1 MDQSELIEQFCAITA
16 SDAETAERYLA
27 VADQNLE
34 AAITLFL
41 EGGGQ
46 SFASQQQPPQSNVNS
61 GPTVSAGSSVGAGA
75 IDEDDEALV
84 RRLQQEEYNSTDNDG
99 VREAIRPVTET
110 LVEPG
115 YGGAGFGSRYRAP
128 PVQRPRD
135 IFGRDRGLDSD
146 DEDDYGYSRGSS
158 SRHRIDNDYY
168 NDNDDEEEE
177 ANDVD
182 TGMTP
187 AQSRL
192 SKLFR
197 PPYDLISNYDL
208 ETAKDYGRLQKKWLL
223 VNIQNSTEFQSHVL
237 NRDIWANSSIKTL
250 VKNHFVFLQYNH
262 DSYEGQDFKSYYP
275 FEQYPY
281 VGILDPRTGE
291 QMKAWSFQ
299 LPPADE
305 FLDQL
310 REFLATFSLDPK
322 ANNPMSR
329 QKQDVS
335 RMTEE
340 DQIKYAL
347 KKSLGG
353 AESSDDDIIELDGSD
368 DDFQDFDED
377 DEYVVDSDVEI
388 LDAPVGSSGSGS
400 SKTIAANDDVQEAS
414 APQEEESE
422 EEEDLTEEDIFA
434 MIPPHEYP
442 EPPAGVPD
450 TTRIQFRLGDGT
462 RVIRRFE
469 LSNTVKQVFGV
480 VKTINDVTRTS
491 YFSLTKGDTKENLLS
506 KLDQTI
512 KEAGLSN
519 NSILVEILD

>member
-1 MDQSELIEQFCAITA
+1 MDQSELVEQFCAITA
-16 SDAETAERYLA
+16 SDKETAEQYLTI
-27 VADQNLE
+27 ADQNLE
-34 AAITLFL
+34 TAVTLFL

-46 SFASQQQPPQSNVNS
+46 SFAGQQQSSQSN
-61 GPTVSAGSSVGAGA
+61 AGSGTGTPVSSAFGVGG
-75 IDEDDEALV
+75 IEEDDEALV
-84 RRLQQEEYNSTDNDG
+84 RRLQQEEYNNVDNDG
-99 VREAIRPVTET
+99 VREAIQPVTET

-115 YGGAGFGSRYRAP
+115 YGGSFGNRYRAP

-135 IFGRDRGLDSD
+135 IFGRDRGNDRENSNN
-146 DEDDYGYSRGSS
+146 YGYGSGSS
-158 SRHRIDNDYY
+158 SRLHHVNDYY
-168 NDNDDEEEE
+168 NENEEDEEESDGQDE
-177 ANDVD
+177 E
-182 TGMTP
+182 MTP

-197 PPYDLISNYDL
+197 PPYELISNYDL
-208 ETAKDYGRLQKKWLL
+208 ETAKDYGRLQKKWIL

-250 VKNHFVFLQYNH
+250 VKNHFIFLQYNH

-275 FEQYPY
+275 FQQYPY

-299 LPPADE
+299 LPSPDE

-322 ANNPMSR
+322 AKNPMSR

-353 AESSDDDIIELDGSD
+353 EESSDEEIIDLDGSD
-368 DDFQDFDED
+368 MDDFHDFDDD
-377 DEYVVDSDVEI
+377 DEYVMDSDVEI
-388 LDAPVGSSGSGS
+388 LDAPAST
-400 SKTIAANDDVQEAS
+400 SKPAQIINDNVEEAP
-414 APQEEESE
+414 APEEISE
-422 EEEDLTEEDIFA
+422 EEEDLTDEDIFA
-434 MIPPHEYP
+434 MIPPNEYP
-442 EPPAGVPD
+442 EPPAGVPN

-469 LSNTVKQVFGV
+469 LSDTVRQIFGV
-480 VKTINDVTRTS
+480 VKTINETTRTS
-491 YFSLTKGDTKENLLS
+491 YFSLTKGDTKENLLG
-506 KLDQTI
+506 KLDQSI
-512 KEAGLSN
+512 KDAGLSN